1 MSSSK
6 PSLRF
11 SNFSDELNSAT
22 LAEITSKKI
31 SYGIVQAGPHVEGG
45 MPYIKSK
52 DLNGPL
58 LIEELERTSEEIA
71 KKYHRSEV
79 NPGDIVFSLRGNI
92 GVSQIVPDTI
102 PVANLTQGT
111 ARISCSSKINP
122 VYLINEL
129 KTSRVRKR
137 VIALAKGS
145 TFREISLEE
154 LRNVKVSFPSYKE
167 QEKVANFLST
177 VDQKISLLKEKHAM
191 LEQYK
196 NGVMQKL
203 FKQEI
208 RFKDD
213 SGSDFPD
220 WKILKLSEISTPI
233 KRRASASVDK
243 IMTISAGKGFLS
255 QEERF
260 SQVIAGTSL
269 EKYTHLKKGEFS
281 YNRGNSKSY
290 TYGCIYKLEEDEA
303 LVPYVYRSFSLDDGN
318 TEFFA
323 QLFKFKYLDRQLRRL
338 ISSSARMDG
347 LLNIGEK
354 EFYQVKVPFPQEA
367 EQIKIAKFLDSLDMK
382 LDSTAAQIELTQ
394 TFKKGLLQ
402 QMFV

>member
-1 MSSSK
+1 MEIKS
-6 PSLRF
+6 PTLRF
-11 SNFSDELNSAT
+11 KDFSE
-22 LAEITSKKI
+22 
-31 SYGIVQAGPHVEGG
+31 PW
-45 MPYIKSK
+45 
-52 DLNGPL
+52 
-58 LIEELERTSEEIA
+58 ER
-71 KKYHRSEV
+71 V
-79 NPGDIVFSLRGNI
+79 
-92 GVSQIVPDTI
+92 
-102 PVANLTQGT
+102 
-111 ARISCSSKINP
+111 
-122 VYLINEL
+122 
-129 KTSRVRKR
+129 
-137 VIALAKGS
+137 
-145 TFREISLEE
+145 SLEE
-154 LRNVKVSFPSYKE
+154 IITLISGQHLSPEQYNADSKGTPYFTGPSDFTNDKYGVTKYSRVKSKLAVKGDILITVKGSGVGEMMVLGLPEVAMGRQLMAIRASNKVCNVFLFNRLQKNKRQFLALASGNMIPGLSRSDITSTKLLLPSLQE
-167 QEKVANFLST
+167 QEIVSDFLSA
-177 VDQKISLLKEKHAM
+177 VDKKISLLKEKYAL

-196 NGVMQKL
+196 KGVMQKL

-233 KRRASASVDK
+233 KRRASTSVDK

-269 EKYTHLKKGEFS
+269 EKYIHLKKGEFS

-290 TYGCIYKLEEDEA
+290 TYGCIYKLEEEEA
-303 LVPYVYRSFSLDDGN
+303 LVPYVYRSFSLDKGN

-367 EQIKIAKFLDSLDMK
+367 EQIKIANFLDSLDMK
-382 LDSTAAQIELTQ
+382 LNSIAEQIELTQ

>member
-1 MSSSK
+1 MDTNQPALRFKQFNESWENKSLSSVCSIERGRFSPRPRNDPRYYGGNIPFVQTSDVTNSNGSVSNYSQTLNEEGLKVSK
-6 PSLRF
+6 LFPAGTILITIAANIGHCGVLRQDMACPDSLIGMVVNPDNDAEFICTNLNRLQPRIDYLAPQAAQKNINVEFLKPLTLYLPSLV
-11 SNFSDELNSAT
+11 EQ
-22 LAEITSKKI
+22 KKI
-31 SYGIVQAGPHVEGG
+31 AE
-45 MPYIKSK
+45 
-52 DLNGPL
+52 
-58 LIEELERTSEEIA
+58 
-71 KKYHRSEV
+71 
-79 NPGDIVFSLRGNI
+79 
-92 GVSQIVPDTI
+92 
-102 PVANLTQGT
+102 
-111 ARISCSSKINP
+111 
-122 VYLINEL
+122 
-129 KTSRVRKR
+129 
-137 VIALAKGS
+137 
-145 TFREISLEE
+145 
-154 LRNVKVSFPSYKE
+154 
-167 QEKVANFLST
+167 FLST
-177 VDQKISLLKEKHAM
+177 VDKKVTLLKEKHAL

-196 NGVMQKL
+196 KGVMQKL
-203 FKQEI
+203 FNQEI

-213 SGSDFPD
+213 SGSDFPN
-220 WKILKLSEISTPI
+220 WKTLKLSEISTPI

-303 LVPYVYRSFSLDDGN
+303 LVPYVYRSFSLDKGN
-318 TEFFA
+318 TEFYA

-367 EQIKIAKFLDSLDMK
+367 EQIKIANFLDSLDMK
-382 LDSTAAQIELTQ
+382 LDSIAEQIKLNQ

>member
-1 MSSSK
+1 MEIKS
-6 PSLRF
+6 PTLRF
-11 SNFSDELNSAT
+11 KDFSE
-22 LAEITSKKI
+22 
-31 SYGIVQAGPHVEGG
+31 PW
-45 MPYIKSK
+45 
-52 DLNGPL
+52 
-58 LIEELERTSEEIA
+58 ER
-71 KKYHRSEV
+71 V
-79 NPGDIVFSLRGNI
+79 
-92 GVSQIVPDTI
+92 
-102 PVANLTQGT
+102 
-111 ARISCSSKINP
+111 
-122 VYLINEL
+122 
-129 KTSRVRKR
+129 
-137 VIALAKGS
+137 
-145 TFREISLEE
+145 SLEE
-154 LRNVKVSFPSYKE
+154 IITLISGQHLSPEQYNADSKGTPYFTGPSDFTNDKYEVTKYSRVKSKLAVKGDILITVKGSGVGEMMVLGLPEVAMGRQLMAIRASNKVCNVFLFNRLQKNKRQFLALASGNMIPGLSRTDIISTKLLLPSLQE
-167 QEKVANFLST
+167 QEIVSDFLSA
-177 VDQKISLLKEKHAM
+177 VDKKISLLKEKYAL

-196 NGVMQKL
+196 KGVMQKL

-233 KRRASASVDK
+233 KRRASTSVDK

-269 EKYTHLKKGEFS
+269 EKYIHLKKGEFS

-290 TYGCIYKLEEDEA
+290 TYGCIYKLEEEEA
-303 LVPYVYRSFSLDDGN
+303 LVPYVYRSFSLDKGN

-367 EQIKIAKFLDSLDMK
+367 EQIKIANFLDSLDMK
-382 LDSTAAQIELTQ
+382 LNSIAEQIELTQ